1 LCSQMHVKL
10 TPHEEMKFT
19 AFAVRF

>member
-1 LCSQMHVKL
+1 MHVKL